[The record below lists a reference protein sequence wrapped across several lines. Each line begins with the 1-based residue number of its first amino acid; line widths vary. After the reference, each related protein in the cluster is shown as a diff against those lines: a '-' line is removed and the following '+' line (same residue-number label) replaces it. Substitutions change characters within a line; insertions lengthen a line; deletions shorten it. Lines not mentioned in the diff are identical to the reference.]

1 VRVSCGGWGAV
12 RHSATGP
19 EDDDE
24 FGFPQHDPCSSRD
37 QRREKIA
44 PRSFQS
50 FSCTAGAIAISLSCP
65 HRSGRCSNPFAV
77 PDRAVTLG
85 VTSHV
90 LRSLRF
96 RLVLACLSCSS
107 RRTESFDFHLK
118 LRHSILNYSRKACVN
133 AWCKKQL
140 EESAGKIHKPENEK
154 RGVSVQA

>member
-1 VRVSCGGWGAV
+1 MQEPEPRFSPVPATS
-12 RHSATGP
+12 HSEGETALSMQPGT
-19 EDDDE
+19 
-24 FGFPQHDPCSSRD
+24 
-37 QRREKIA
+37 
-44 PRSFQS
+44 PRSREPVLIMVIGYYPIQ
-50 FSCTAGAIAISLSCP
+50 IYRI
-65 HRSGRCSNPFAV
+65 HRPTIGPPSMPELRPLARE
-77 PDRAVTLG
+77 RARERTLG

-154 RGVSVQA
+154 RGVSAEA